1 MEKASSGR
9 TWHGRTRMAT
19 RNRAR
24 EATPVSPAA
33 LRASDKSSGPRSS
46 KGVRTR
52 ERLVE
57 AAKEVFEEQGFL
69 EARISDIAERA
80 GQAHG
85 SFYYYFDSKEEVFR
99 EVAAAVDKRLFA
111 PLDDVIKAQSKL
123 APKQRVREAMRRH
136 FESYRQEARIMGLI
150 EHVSRFDPEVNA
162 IRLARHKRY
171 TEQVAETI
179 RQLQKKKLADAT
191 LDPLITAA
199 ALGALT
205 YRFAEMWLV
214 HGAVDCTLEHA
225 IEQVTQIFSN
235 ALRLKEA

>member
-1 MEKASSGR
+1 
-9 TWHGRTRMAT
+9 MA

-24 EATPVSPAA
+24 EA
-33 LRASDKSSGPRSS
+33 ASTSSAEAPGTDKSASSPRSL

-52 ERLVE
+52 ERMLE
-57 AAKEVFEEQGFL
+57 AAKEVFEEHGFL

-85 SFYYYFDSKEEVFR
+85 SFYYYFNSKEEVFR

-111 PLDDVIKAQSKL
+111 PLDDVIKARSKL
-123 APKQRVREAMRRH
+123 DTRQRVREAMRRH

-162 IRLARHKRY
+162 MRLARHTRH

-179 RQLQKKKLADAT
+179 RHLQRKKLADAS
-191 LDPLITAA
+191 LDPMITAA
-199 ALGALT
+199 ALGALAF
-205 YRFAEMWLV
+205 RFAEMWLV
-214 HGAVDCTLEHA
+214 HGAIDCTLDHA
-225 IEQVTQIFSN
+225 IEQVSQLFSN
-235 ALRLKEA
+235 AIRLKDG